1 MAFSDIFKDNND
13 VNEKN
18 VVGFAAFLF
27 NDLAPVAII
36 ESVSSEQLITS

>member
-1 MAFSDIFKDNND
+1 MFRILKLRTGLLTIL
-13 VNEKN
+13 